1 MANSRPVPF
10 VHCACHNLNL
20 VINGAVQAV
29 VGYVDFF
36 DTLQEIFVFFGCSLN
51 RWAEL
56 AFTAEHAE
64 SLKLK
69 KLTPTR
75 WASRIYSVRAVK
87 NRYTDIMKVLS
98 RISLESTNSKESSG
112 ASGLRKRMGTYEF
125 IVSVVVWERV
135 LVAINKASVELQPLR
150 WICHVLKFCCP
161 WHWLS

>member
-1 MANSRPVPF
+1 MLFKLLLDLLISLTLSRKSSF
-10 VHCACHNLNL
+10 SLA
-20 VINGAVQAV
+20 AVL
-29 VGYVDFF
+29 GP
-36 DTLQEIFVFFGCSLN
+36 N

-75 WASRIYSVRAVK
+75 WASRIHSVRAVK

-135 LVAINKASVELQPLR
+135 LVTINKASVELQPLR

-161 WHWLS
+161 